1 MAGAVAMWPAVVPT
15 VVGLALLLFLVPHSR
30 CLSPEGY
37 GENKFRD
44 AQMLQDKGHLK
55 EHVKELSEDDINN
68 MTPAER
74 EFHFFKSH
82 DSDKDHYL
90 DGLEIMAAV
99 SHNSDYDSFR
109 RPAPEGETAEQE
121 RDRTDR
127 EHQERMA
134 VFTGLVDKILSE
146 DDTNNDGMISYIEY
160 VISRRREPGT

>member
-1 MAGAVAMWPAVVPT
+1 MAGTVAMSPAVLSA
-15 VVGLALLLFLVPHSR
+15 VVGALLLLVVPQTR
-30 CLSPEGY
+30 GLSPEGY

-55 EHVKELSEDDINN
+55 EHVKELSEEDINN

-82 DSDKDHYL
+82 DSDKDLHL

-109 RPAPEGETAEQE
+109 RPAPEGETVEQE
-121 RDRTDR
+121 RERTNR
-127 EHQERMA
+127 EHEERMA